1 METLKLI
8 IVLLFV
14 SFLIP
19 TLLTAQDINVHLMI
33 GEKQSAV
40 TKKYGKPV
48 HQDNSSPEMMCMFY
62 QTKTIRMIFVSNSG
76 GVYQSEATAT
86 YDADRIARKQLNDFI
101 TGSVSNNFE
110 VDSVSADDYHL
121 HKPGVRVDLQLSEN
135 KLSKKF
141 EISVKAHK
149 SED

>member
-76 GVYQSEATAT
+76 GVYQ
-86 YDADRIARKQLNDFI
+86 
-101 TGSVSNNFE
+101 
-110 VDSVSADDYHL
+110 
-121 HKPGVRVDLQLSEN
+121 
-135 KLSKKF
+135 
-141 EISVKAHK
+141 
-149 SED
+149 